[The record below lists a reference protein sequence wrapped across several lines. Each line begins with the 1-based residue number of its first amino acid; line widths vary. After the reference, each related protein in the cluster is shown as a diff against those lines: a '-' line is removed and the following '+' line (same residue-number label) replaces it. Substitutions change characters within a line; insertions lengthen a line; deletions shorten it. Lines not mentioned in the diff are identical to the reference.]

1 MLFREIGGMGTANV
15 PHPISKQTDPRHVEV
30 FTRLRDRLGEM
41 MATSDREAELLKS
54 ALESV
59 VASTN
64 VQGENVAASILQTA
78 MASHGK

>member
-1 MLFREIGGMGTANV
+1 MGTANV
-15 PHPISKQTDPRHVEV
+15 PHPIAKQTDSRHVEV

-41 MATSDREAELLKS
+41 MATSGREAELLKS

-64 VQGENVAASILQTA
+64 AQGENVAASILQTA